1 MIGKAL
7 LCWALLCGA
16 LTAQAQTA
24 AALQARYAELLP
36 QLSNNQFDQPLYM
49 ESSDDSGALQG
60 DIFAR
65 IDQPFAL
72 AGPALL
78 SVTHWCDLLILHLNV
93 KNCHA
98 YSMPSGDTINLA
110 IGRKFD
116 QPLADTYAFEF
127 KYRVAARTPD
137 YQRIMLD
144 APSGPLGTSNYRIVL
159 ELGHLDPMHSFLH
172 LSYAYRY
179 GMSARLAMQGYL
191 ATIGRNKIG
200 FTQIGTQPDGQPIY
214 IGRQRGVV
222 ERNTMR
228 YYLAI
233 VAYLGALT
241 MPPTQRLERRLND
254 WYASIEK
261 YPAQLHELSRQQYL
275 DMKHREILRQQTTSA
290 SEQRLARQY
299 SPLVRQRT
307 EQLTARD

>member
-1 MIGKAL
+1 MRHSRHIASILLCVAL
-7 LCWALLCGA
+7 LSNAT
-16 LTAQAQTA
+16 LTQAQTA
-24 AALQARYAELLP
+24 AALQARHTALLP
-36 QLSNNQFDQPLYM
+36 QLSNNQFNQPLYL

-78 SVTHWCDLLILHLNV
+78 SVAHWCDLLILHLNV
-93 KNCHA
+93 KNCRTSA
-98 YSMPSGDTINLA
+98 MRSGDTLNLA

-127 KYRVAARTPD
+127 KYRVAALEPD
-137 YQRIMLD
+137 YQRIVLD

-159 ELGHLDPMHSFLH
+159 EIGHLDAAHSFLH

-179 GMSARLAMQGYL
+179 GVTARLAMQGYL

-214 IGRQRGVV
+214 IGSQRGVV

-241 MPPTQRLERRLND
+241 TPPAQQLERRLND
-254 WYASIEK
+254 WYASIER
-261 YPAQLHELSRQQYL
+261 YPAQLHELTRQEYL

-290 SEQRLARQY
+290 IEQRLAGRY
-299 SPLVRQRT
+299 SPLVR
-307 EQLTARD
+307 